1 MDKEE
6 FKLVLSYGFLGYRSQ
21 YHDTMTRG
29 DLLLLQEYTDFL
41 INNAINIKEMYNDR

>member
-6 FKLVLSYGFLGYRSQ
+6 FKLVLFYGLMEYRRQ
-21 YHDTMTRG
+21 YYDTMTRG

-41 INNAINIKEMYNDR
+41 IKNCINIKEIYYDR